1 MTAMTTPNGDSRS
14 PRRPS
19 SRTVRWRLL
28 TLCIVVSVLLVGMSG
43 VGLAAVYLQQRQV
56 DRAIDVVEPAVDANR
71 QVRLTLV
78 QAQSALRGYVL
89 SQQGVIAGRP
99 GAGPA
104 WATYAEHL
112 QQTYRTQDAR
122 VDGELSVLTDRLTAP
137 DVTADEDR
145 RRQLDAARTE
155 QEEAVARWRDL
166 AREVSA
172 QPETGEQRL
181 DEGRRLFGAVGRAND
196 AVAEALDGERA
207 ALQASMSTAVR
218 DSVLAATAL
227 ALGAV
232 LLIGRRTGDALTTPL
247 RRLRDIVRRQR
258 DGDRTAWA
266 ATDSGAVEVRELAG
280 DVNALTA
287 AHHELTDRQESSLR
301 VLRAQAVLGRAVQ
314 KVGAQRPPDALGRAL
329 QGGRQVT
336 ALVCGVFSEQRRLRE
351 PAVWSAP
358 DTAPPAP
365 LDAPT
370 EPAQAEPPDGGDED
384 DGTALADYADGLWGG
399 AGDRFAAADDVAA
412 LPPGSAECRWAAK
425 YGPAGTGPCSR
436 CRSGWATARSA
447 WPSCGAPR
455 ANGTASRRRS
465 CSTSS
470 ARSPAS
476 SCSPP
481 PSASRPNT

>member
-172 QPETGEQRL
+172 
-181 DEGRRLFGAVGRAND
+181 
-196 AVAEALDGERA
+196 
-207 ALQASMSTAVR
+207 
-218 DSVLAATAL
+218 
-227 ALGAV
+227 
-232 LLIGRRTGDALTTPL
+232 L
-247 RRLRDIVRRQR
+247 RQ
-258 DGDRTAWA
+258 
-266 ATDSGAVEVRELAG
+266 S
-280 DVNALTA
+280 
-287 AHHELTDRQESSLR
+287 
-301 VLRAQAVLGRAVQ
+301 
-314 KVGAQRPPDALGRAL
+314 
-329 QGGRQVT
+329 
-336 ALVCGVFSEQRRLRE
+336 
-351 PAVWSAP
+351 
-358 DTAPPAP
+358 
-365 LDAPT
+365 
-370 EPAQAEPPDGGDED
+370 
-384 DGTALADYADGLWGG
+384 
-399 AGDRFAAADDVAA
+399 
-412 LPPGSAECRWAAK
+412 
-425 YGPAGTGPCSR
+425 
-436 CRSGWATARSA
+436 
-447 WPSCGAPR
+447 
-455 ANGTASRRRS
+455 
-465 CSTSS
+465 
-470 ARSPAS
+470 
-476 SCSPP
+476 
-481 PSASRPNT
+481 